1 MSSDSKHK
9 FMGTEKITKLLIQF
23 SVPAVI
29 GMVVNALYNIVDRI
43 YIGNIKDVGHFA
55 IAGVGLTFPIVILSF
70 AFAVLIGLGAGTNIS
85 LNLGRK
91 KKEEAEG
98 FLGNAIGYGTI
109 VSIILMIL
117 VLFFMDNLVEI
128 LGGSENTGIFTKQY
142 LSIVAIGFPAAIVGY
157 VANAGIRS
165 DGNPKMSMATLLI
178 GAIINIVL
186 DPIFIFGFNMGVR
199 GAALATI
206 ISQYVSAIWTIY
218 YFNSRFSGLKLY
230 ISNLFPRFK
239 RMKDITLMGSAPFA
253 LQVGSSIVNYTY
265 NSTLKIYGGD
275 ASIGAMAIIQGIV
288 IFLAMPIF
296 GINQGV
302 QPILGYNYG
311 ARLYGRVKEALYKAI
326 FAATMICLVAFTTT
340 QFLSKYF
347 IFIFT
352 REKEILDIA
361 ITGLRINT
369 IMFPI
374 IGFQI
379 ISSVYFQAVGK
390 PKLSLFISLSR
401 QIIILI
407 PCIKIMGRLFGL
419 TGIWFSAPVADFL
432 STALTYLLI
441 RREMFTLKNLL
452 KKRHKELV
460 KSKIEGRLSEEEEI
474 ELKAKID

>member
-91 KKEEAEG
+91 KKDEAEG

-142 LSIVAIGFPAAIVGY
+142 LSIVALGFPAAIVGY

-230 ISNLFPRFK
+230 ISNLFPRFR

-326 FAATMICLVAFTTT
+326 FAATIICLIAFTTT
-340 QFLSKYF
+340 QFLSKY
-347 IFIFT
+347 FIFT

-432 STALTYLLI
+432 STALTYFLI

>member
-55 IAGVGLTFPIVILSF
+55 IAGVGLTFPVTIFVF
-70 AFAVLIGLGAGTNIS
+70 AFAVLIGLGGATNIS
-85 LNLGRK
+85 LNLGK
-91 KKEEAEG
+91 KQKDEAEHY
-98 FLGNAIGYGTI
+98 LGNAICFGTI
-109 VSIILMIL
+109 ISTIIGIL
-117 VLFFMDNLVEI
+117 VIIFMEGLVDK
-128 LGGSENTGIFTKQY
+128 LGGSENTSKYTIEY
-142 LSIVAIGFPAAIVGY
+142 LRIVAIGFPATIVGY

-165 DGNPKMSMATLLI
+165 DGNPKMSMVTLLI

-186 DPIFIFGFNMGVR
+186 DPIFIFGMDMGVS
-199 GAALATI
+199 GAAWATI
-206 ISQYVSAIWTIY
+206 ISQYISAAWTIY
-218 YFNSRFSGLKLY
+218 YFRSKFSGLKLY
-230 ISNLFPRFK
+230 
-239 RMKDITLMGSAPFA
+239 MKDLPLKWERIKNIMAMGSAPFA
-253 LQVGSSIVNYTY
+253 LQLGSSLVNYTF
-265 NSTLKIYGGD
+265 NHTLKIYGGD
-275 ASIGAMAIIQGIV
+275 NSIGAMAIIQAIV

-296 GINQGV
+296 GINQGL

-311 ARLYGRVKEALYKAI
+311 AKLYARVREALRKAI
-326 FAATMICLVAFTTT
+326 LGVSIICIFDFIVI

-352 REKEILDIA
+352 REKALLDIA
-361 ITGLRINT
+361 SFGLRINT

-407 PCIKIMGRLFGL
+407 PCIIVMSRLFGL
-419 TGIWFSAPVADFL
+419 TGIWFAAPTSDFI
-432 STALTYLLI
+432 STVITFILI
-441 RREMFTLKNLL
+441 KREMKILKHLQ
-452 KKRHKELV
+452 KEQEKLD
-460 KSKIEGRLSEEEEI
+460 EEETVVE
-474 ELKAKID
+474 EN